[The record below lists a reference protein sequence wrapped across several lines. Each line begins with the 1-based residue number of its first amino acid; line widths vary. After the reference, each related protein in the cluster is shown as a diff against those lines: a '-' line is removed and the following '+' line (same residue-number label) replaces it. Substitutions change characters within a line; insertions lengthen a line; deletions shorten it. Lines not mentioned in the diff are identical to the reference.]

1 MDNTEIHYLGKGEF
15 GIYPL
20 LLKAVSEDKY
30 LEVIS
35 GLTSEQVHRHDFCSL
50 VVECTQQEWRILLKR
65 ATRVYEWWDSDF
77 RLSFQICRS
86 MHSRSVPERVRDAPE
101 MGTFGHSGC
110 DDQQR
115 RGVVPV

>member
-35 GLTSEQVHRHDFCSL
+35 GLTSEQVS
-50 VVECTQQEWRILLKR
+50 
-65 ATRVYEWWDSDF
+65 
-77 RLSFQICRS
+77 
-86 MHSRSVPERVRDAPE
+86 
-101 MGTFGHSGC
+101 
-110 DDQQR
+110 
-115 RGVVPV
+115 